1 MSKKAI
7 SLILVYSIVF
17 VAYAILFFLIPF
29 PKSIAAWTEFAFTL
43 ISIISGLGITYY
55 AFSKSET
62 LKSKIYGFPV
72 FRIGAVYTIAQ
83 ISFGIVI
90 CLIGIFV
97 TVPAW
102 IPAAASIV
110 LLMLTALGTIVSDN
124 ARDVIEQ
131 QEQNDKVSTKT
142 MTYFRLDIQSI
153 VDMCG
158 DAELKKR
165 LIALNDNFKYSDPVS
180 SYELKAIEAE
190 IQDEIKKLSSAI
202 NSDVSAAAQITEKI
216 ERLLADRN
224 RRCKALKKA

>member
-29 PKSIAAWTEFAFTL
+29 PKSIAAWIEFAFTL

-55 AFSKSET
+55 AFSKGET
-62 LKSKIYGFPV
+62 LRSKIYGFPV
-72 FRIGAVYTIAQ
+72 FRIGAVYKIAQ

-131 QEQNDKVSTKT
+131 QEQNDKVSAKT

-158 DAELKKR
+158 DTELKKR
-165 LIALNDNFKYSDPVS
+165 LIVLNDNFKYSDPVS

-202 NSDVSAAAQITEKI
+202 NSDVSVAAQTTGKI

-224 RRCKALKKA
+224 RRCKALKQA

>member
-7 SLILVYSIVF
+7 SLISIYSIVF

-29 PKSIAAWTEFAFTL
+29 PKSIAAWIEFAFTL

-55 AFSKSET
+55 AFSNGET
-62 LKSKIYGFPV
+62 LRSKIYGFPV
-72 FRIGAVYTIAQ
+72 FRIGAVYMIAQ
-83 ISFGIVI
+83 ISFGIII
-90 CLIGIFV
+90 CLIGILV

-102 IPAAASIV
+102 IPAAVSIV

-124 ARDVIEQ
+124 ARDIIEQ

-165 LIALNDNFKYSDPVS
+165 LIALNDNFKYSDPIS
-180 SYELKAIEAE
+180 SNELKAIEAE
-190 IQDEIKKLSSAI
+190 IRDEIKKLSSAI
-202 NSDVSAAAQITEKI
+202 SSDVSAAERATGKI

-224 RRCKALKKA
+224 RRCKALKQA